1 MDNKILRGSCS
12 LVFVI
17 FLLLFNWISSVY
29 GEIIAKPGTFDHFQL
44 DTPDKFIAGSE
55 YKIFIYALDA
65 FGNSVSMPSES
76 PKEYKLAVSGFAT
89 ITPSQFKSSEIT
101 QSGLAIKFKDERAE
115 DVLLTLYEINSPF
128 PILEKRIKI
137 LPAQLYTLKIKVPP
151 SVRVGRD
158 FDIQITGN
166 DRFGNVVCQDFDPKA
181 LNLFF
186 KGDVAPQIKDIRYVS
201 ERCYVNVKLFAERTG
216 YFQIEAN
223 LLDKK
228 ITGKSEKV
236 EILNGEVTSFIVNA
250 PSEAVVNEPFDV
262 TILAIDNFNNFV
274 KDFAMQREKIIIEAQ
289 GKSSVFLSE
298 LSSYAFSDGKA
309 KISLRYDKPEDI
321 KIVVK
326 IANDNNIKGES
337 DIVKL
342 IPPKVKRF
350 EVISPD
356 TIIAGQRFKIKI
368 IAYNQLDKI
377 MSNYN
382 LYGNTVILKSSG
394 TGTLTPNKIPAS
406 EFVNG
411 VATVNVMYDKAEN
424 FEIYATT
431 EEKESPSK
439 EIKVSEERPVEKTKQ
454 KVMKKKEVK
463 ETRGKKKGTALKGN
477 VLELKNVSLVETK
490 SGCILTLFV
499 PNIEKQGSYY
509 PRTQKTTGAMAV
521 VLEIYPATNQL
532 ETPVKID
539 SEFIKKV
546 SVVEEQNNK
555 LVLNIILKKPLKYRL
570 LKKKDELVVEFRKR

>member
-65 FGNSVSMPSES
+65 FGNPVSMPSES

-137 LPAQLYTLKIKVPP
+137 LPAQLDTLKIKVPP

-166 DRFGNVVCQDFDPKA
+166 DRFGNVVCQDFDPKE

-201 ERCYVNVKLFAERTG
+201 DRCYVNVKLFAERTG
-216 YFQIEAN
+216 HFQIEAN

-236 EILNGEVTSFIVNA
+236 EILNGEVISFIVNA

-326 IANDNNIKGES
+326 IATDNSIKGES

-411 VATVNVMYDKAEN
+411 VATVDVMYDKAEK

-431 EEKESPSK
+431 EAKEIPSK
-439 EIKVSEERPVEKTKQ
+439 EIKVREERPVEKTKQ

-463 ETRGKKKGTALKGN
+463 ETKGKKRGTALKGN

-490 SGCILTLFV
+490 SGCVLTLFV
-499 PNIEKQGSYY
+499 PNIEKQGSYH

-539 SEFIKKV
+539 SEFIKKI

-555 LVLNIILKKPLKYRL
+555 LVLNITLKKPLKYRL

>member
-65 FGNSVSMPSES
+65 FGNPVSMPSES
-76 PKEYKLAVSGFAT
+76 PKEYKLTVSGFAT
-89 ITPSQFKSSEIT
+89 ITPYQFKSSEIT

-463 ETRGKKKGTALKGN
+463 ETKGKKKSTALKGN